1 MHIKLDKNYKLFFLN
16 NENIMKIAIAGAG
29 VAGSYLGCL
38 LDRSGHD
45 VNIFEANKKEN
56 HWPVCAWGASYHM
69 LSRFSAKAGLNFD
82 NYVLHIGKVLKM
94 DLPNN
99 ITETL
104 DLRGLVTYDKRRW
117 EQDMLAGI
125 KIEYG
130 TPCLANTFPSFKYD
144 LVIDCTGFHR
154 TMLPKSNE
162 DFIIPAYEYLVE
174 NTQALEEF
182 YVIGYKGARGY
193 FWYFPLDKEKAYIG
207 AGDIDRKYYGI
218 QDFFR
223 KYPKSKIIRKIGRPI
238 RLAPPKR
245 MEPFASGNVVGVGE
259 SIGCVFPMLGEGI
272 IPSLLCCDLFLET
285 LEEST
290 MPNIDEYRKKVL
302 KKFAYYDDV
311 YRIVRLKM
319 ENKLNMVRHLN
330 LIMSMYM
337 NMKKEEK
344 RFGFE
349 INFGKMRRLVN
360 AL

>member
-1 MHIKLDKNYKLFFLN
+1 VNKL
-16 NENIMKIAIAGAG
+16 KIAIAGAG

-38 LDRSGHD
+38 LKSIGHD
-45 VNIFEANKKEN
+45 VNIFEASKEEN

-99 ITETL
+99 VTEYL

-117 EQDMLAGI
+117 EQDMLAGAR
-125 KIEYG
+125 IEYG
-130 TPCLANTFPSFKYD
+130 TQCVRGTFPSFKFD

-154 TMLPKSNE
+154 TLLPKSDE

-174 NTQALEEF
+174 NVDPLEEF

-193 FWYFPLDKEKAYIG
+193 FWCFPLDKEKAYIG
-207 AGDIDRKYYGI
+207 AGDIDRRYYGI
-218 QDFFR
+218 QDFFQ
-223 KYPKSKIIRKIGRPI
+223 KNPKSKIVKKIGRPI
-238 RLAPPKR
+238 RLSPPRR
-245 MEPFASGNVVGVGE
+245 MEPFTSGNIVGVGE

-272 IPSLLCCDLFLET
+272 IPSLLCCDLFIET
-285 LEEST
+285 LEDRRT
-290 MPNIDEYRKKVL
+290 PNFDEYRKKVL
-302 KKFAYYDDV
+302 RKFSYYDDV

-319 ENKLNMVRHLN
+319 DNKLNMVRHLN
-330 LIMSMYM
+330 LIMSMYI

-349 INFGKMRRLVN
+349 INFSKMKRLVS

>member
-1 MHIKLDKNYKLFFLN
+1 
-16 NENIMKIAIAGAG
+16 MKIAIAGAG

-38 LDRSGHD
+38 LNRMGHD
-45 VNIFEANKKEN
+45 VNIFEASKKEN

-69 LSRFSAKAGLNFD
+69 LSGFSAKVGLNFD
-82 NYVLHIGKVLKM
+82 NYVLHVGKVLRM

-99 ITETL
+99 TTESL
-104 DLRGLVTYDKRRW
+104 DLRGLVTYDKHRW
-117 EQDMLAGI
+117 EEDMLSGI

-130 TPCLANTFPSFKYD
+130 TTCMPNSFPYFKYD
-144 LVIDCTGFHR
+144 LVADCTGLHR
-154 TMLPKSNE
+154 TMLPKSKE
-162 DFIIPAYEYLVE
+162 DFIIPAYEFLVE
-174 NTQALEEF
+174 NIQGLDEF

-193 FWYFPLDKEKAYIG
+193 FWYFPLDQEKAYVG
-207 AGDIDRKYYGI
+207 AGDLDRKYYGI
-218 QDFFR
+218 QDFFE
-223 KYPKSKIIRKIGRPI
+223 KHPKSRIMKKIGRPI

-245 MEPFASGNVVGVGE
+245 MEPFKSGNVIGVGE

-272 IPSLLCCDLFLET
+272 IPSLLCCDLFLDS
-285 LEEST
+285 LEESSII
-290 MPNIDEYRKKVL
+290 NFDEYRRKVL

-330 LIMSMYM
+330 LVMSMYR
-337 NMKKEEK
+337 NMKREEK